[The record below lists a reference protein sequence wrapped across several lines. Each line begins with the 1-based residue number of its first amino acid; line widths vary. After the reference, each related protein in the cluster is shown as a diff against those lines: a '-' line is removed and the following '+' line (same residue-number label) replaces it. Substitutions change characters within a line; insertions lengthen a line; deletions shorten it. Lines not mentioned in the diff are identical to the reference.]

1 MILFPST
8 QKIHTTLIIS
18 RITSGGSQWSGIIKS
33 SLKKDPLKIYLLPWE
48 NILNYQ
54 PWDKSQIYSNINV
67 FHFQNKFVINRN
79 ENESRWR
86 SRLWKEKR
94 TTSSNEYELVKWHL
108 RLWSR
113 ISEPFRYNLD
123 SFLSSEIWVADTY
136 YEIWNLDL
144 SKSRLTIIDI
154 VLKISVISISFSIPD
169 IKWFFKWT
177 INLAELNW
185 WSFCLKR
192 LCRWPWEIEYNALF
206 GVNTRLIDW
215 KIPSSSSSSDLTY
228 FSLSLC
234 SRSTRLPPRRTFWRY
249 FKVHFIQYSVLC
261 VDGHRVPGTKTKLY
275 GDLSSRWK
283 TEEKNKRELK

>member
-1 MILFPST
+1 MYFIS
-8 QKIHTTLIIS
+8 KINLSLIE
-18 RITSGGSQWSGIIKS
+18 TKT
-33 SLKKDPLKIYLLPWE
+33 
-48 NILNYQ
+48 
-54 PWDKSQIYSNINV
+54 
-67 FHFQNKFVINRN
+67 NRDGD
-79 ENESRWR
+79 RDCGR
-86 SRLWKEKR
+86 KKR

-123 SFLSSEIWVADTY
+123 SFLSYEIWVADTY

-228 FSLSLC
+228 FSLS
-234 SRSTRLPPRRTFWRY
+234 
-249 FKVHFIQYSVLC
+249 VLSQHAAATPQ
-261 VDGHRVPGTKTKLY
+261 DIL
-275 GDLSSRWK
+275 
-283 TEEKNKRELK
+283 